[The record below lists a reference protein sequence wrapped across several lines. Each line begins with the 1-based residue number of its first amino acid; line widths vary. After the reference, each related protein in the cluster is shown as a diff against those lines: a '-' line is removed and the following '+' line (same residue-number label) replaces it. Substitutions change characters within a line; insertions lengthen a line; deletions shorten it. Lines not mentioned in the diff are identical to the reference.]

1 MQKDSTRTF
10 TLELAFL
17 FFASP
22 LNFRSITLRNL
33 QQCLCLFI
41 FTYSPTIYVPIRSL
55 SGSRFVSAT
64 AIMFAFT
71 NVLLFLYLFS
81 CGCWWVS
88 NSSRFFFSY
97 NFVRAQTNLTESFNR
112 FIFFQNIDFLQE
124 TPNNWCES
132 SKIRTDSFFS
142 MHTRDSWIGF
152 QQQLFVSVWNEFRL
166 NSRVNMRWENTHRR
180 KTMTGML
187 LTLSCVFG
195 CF

>member
-22 LNFRSITLRNL
+22 LNFRSITLRSL

-71 NVLLFLYLFS
+71 NVLLFLYLFL

-88 NSSRFFFSY
+88 NSPRFFFL
-97 NFVRAQTNLTESFNR
+97 TNLWEPKPISLNHSIDLF
-112 FIFFQNIDFLQE
+112 FFQNIDFLQE
-124 TPNNWCES
+124 TPNNRCES
-132 SKIRTDSFFS
+132 SKIRTDSFFFDAHKGF
-142 MHTRDSWIGF
+142 MNWISAA
-152 QQQLFVSVWNEFRL
+152 VI
-166 NSRVNMRWENTHRR
+166 
-180 KTMTGML
+180 
-187 LTLSCVFG
+187 C
-195 CF
+195 